1 MDDRRIQLIGSRP
14 PRFITVIA
22 NDRMGRK
29 GERVISKLGRR
40 ADPVVEIKCLPTDT
54 VGDLKKLIAAQIGT
68 SAQKIILKK
77 W

>member
-1 MDDRRIQLIGSRP
+1 
-14 PRFITVIA
+14 
-22 NDRMGRK
+22 MGRK